1 MARMM
6 TSEEAASRLGVK
18 VTTLYV
24 YVSRGLLE
32 SHPDPGSR
40 RSLFAVEDVERLAAR
55 SRGGRRVESRL
66 AVVTTSITLL
76 DERGPVY
83 RGRPATE
90 LATTEP
96 FERVAELLW
105 RHDDRDPGPSDPR
118 PSDTRPSDTG
128 RSDTGLSDAGPSHA
142 GPSDAGPSDAG
153 ADWSPCELE
162 VPDGLRWRD
171 RLPWTTVMS
180 GAHDAFRADLRP
192 VAVARAARTLVAS
205 LVASLGAPGRAVA
218 TPVLVLDD
226 GTRIDGSLAGRLT
239 AALAPDAAP
248 EQLAEVTGAVNAA
261 MVLLADHELATST
274 LAVRVAASTRA
285 DVYDAVLSGLGTSAG
300 TLHSAASDLALELLG
315 AAGSDGAEV
324 AMGDALRRWGT
335 VPGFGHGAYPEGDPR
350 AIQLLGIVAALGDE
364 RHRELVQQLVDT
376 AAGRGLPP
384 ANIDFALA
392 ALGSAIG
399 APAGAMPTL
408 FSIARVAGWVAHYL
422 EELGERPLRFR
433 ARAIHAT
440 ETS

>member
-1 MARMM
+1 MKRR
-6 TSEEAASRLGVK
+6 TLDLLFSIGGLG
-18 VTTLYV
+18 
-24 YVSRGLLE
+24 
-32 SHPDPGSR
+32 
-40 RSLFAVEDVERLAAR
+40 
-55 SRGGRRVESRL
+55 L
-66 AVVTTSITLL
+66 AVLLLVVGVVLTTNANFANDYVRDQLGAQHITFTSA
-76 DERGPVY
+76 DK
-83 RGRPATE
+83 
-90 LATTEP
+90 
-96 FERVAELLW
+96 
-105 RHDDRDPGPSDPR
+105 
-118 PSDTRPSDTG
+118 
-128 RSDTGLSDAGPSHA
+128 LSDEEKKSDCLREYAGQKMTTGKQAECYANEYIGLHLKNMA
-142 GPSDAGPSDAG
+142 GGK
-153 ADWSPCELE
+153 
-162 VPDGLRWRD
+162 
-171 RLPWTTVMS
+171 TY
-180 GAHDAFRADLRP
+180 ADLGEPQSALREQ
-192 VAVARAARTLVAS
+192 VAQAEQSNAAN
-205 LVASLGAPGRAVA
+205 
-218 TPVLVLDD
+218 
-226 GTRIDGSLAGRLT
+226 LADLQK
-239 AALAPDAAP
+239 
-248 EQLAEVTGAVNAA
+248 QLAEVTGAVNAA

-315 AAGSDGAEV
+315 AAASDGAEV

-350 AIQLLGIVAALGDE
+350 AIRLLGIVATLGDE